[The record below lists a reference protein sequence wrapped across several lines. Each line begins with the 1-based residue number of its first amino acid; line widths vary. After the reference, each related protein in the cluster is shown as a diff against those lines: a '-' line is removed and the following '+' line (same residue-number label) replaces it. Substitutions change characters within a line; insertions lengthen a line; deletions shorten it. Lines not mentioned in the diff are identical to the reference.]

1 MCEKYERRCLHSV
14 MFRPAKSNSGKQT
27 NNQQPTQ
34 HRNTRDR
41 DDENERSMLETHHPE
56 RPSSSFEGSFQLY
69 IQLSEHISVL
79 IYRINTKT
87 APRHPNLSYKK
98 VKGRE
103 PFRSAAKSLAS
114 SCLSDSSGY
123 DPKAVPEFEPDRGN
137 SLCPQCSYPGV
148 FSPRNPNP
156 LRKLRHRST
165 TSLRM
170 QSVRADFFSHFQK
183 SGDERKPQGEPP
195 SCVIWRNP
203 CQEARYFHPLDADH
217 VCIDRVGWVGWIGS
231 GRY

>member
-1 MCEKYERRCLHSV
+1 M
-14 MFRPAKSNSGKQT
+14 
-27 NNQQPTQ
+27 
-34 HRNTRDR
+34 
-41 DDENERSMLETHHPE
+41 
-56 RPSSSFEGSFQLY
+56 
-69 IQLSEHISVL
+69 
-79 IYRINTKT
+79 NTKS
-87 APRHPNLSYKK
+87 AIPASSKFILR
-98 VKGRE
+98 GRE

-203 CQEARYFHPLDADH
+203 CQEAWYFALWTPTMCALIVMDGLVGLDPVDRGPRHKKFRQNFGRIRIARSKTKRDGQTGGLMRIESIQAPLSQSQPRFDQ
-217 VCIDRVGWVGWIGS
+217 
-231 GRY
+231 